1 MFGSHKFFYLP
12 FTHFYGYLHF
22 TVRVQETMKK
32 WQWDSHDIAKFRK
45 NRGID
50 ITALLKQDPV
60 TKDYTFKYRGKLVP
74 ELKED
79 ILLAL
84 TAAQLK
90 KSSRRKSGQPESE

>member
-1 MFGSHKFFYLP
+1 
-12 FTHFYGYLHF
+12 
-22 TVRVQETMKK
+22 MKK

-50 ITALLKQDPV
+50 ITALLKQDA
-60 TKDYTFKYRGKLVP
+60 KGDLIFKYRGKLVP

-90 KSSRRKSGQPESE
+90 KSSRRKNGQPESE